1 MNHNGEYDSPVVSNP
16 YLQQTPMP
24 NRNHSNEQMTNKR
37 QRSNMSPP
45 GQQQTETHRQLEP
58 TQQIMTHPTTNSKIS
73 FPPIV
78 VKFNSDQR
86 ASIKEITDDLISS
99 WKNQHGIGLI
109 ITARFGHMHSLL
121 IFADDSSTF
130 ESLLDPSRWPKT
142 LKDVDIEVK
151 TPRQLPPAYS
161 LIVQQFHRNW
171 NEDEWLTE
179 LQQHYVSLY
188 RITRMRVKEGSP
200 LNAVRA
206 DFKSIDEVKTL
217 VRSGKINIGSMI
229 HPVKPYHLPIRINKC
244 LKCLRHDHS
253 TKTCSL
259 PRLCP
264 RCAEAHSLENG
275 CPNHERCINCGGND
289 HMSSNSAC
297 PIVQEKR
304 RYLVEQ
310 SKKQKAELL
319 ILTDRQQ
326 HQYNFQDNDYPAL
339 ANNDPQNI
347 PTHMQQ
353 QSTESSQ
360 RSYAQATLKQRKQD
374 PQQNI
379 EYTLSSFISKMDRRL
394 ENFSS
399 RLSSQLCDIE
409 KKIDVYADRQ
419 CQLEKI
425 INEIILPSIQVLGR
439 ISSQSP
445 KKRNGQE
452 DFKAFNNKINE
463 ILLNQKHQPNYLN
476 QQLIT
481 DHTVSPT
488 TNVYHD

>member
-1 MNHNGEYDSPVVSNP
+1 
-16 YLQQTPMP
+16 
-24 NRNHSNEQMTNKR
+24 
-37 QRSNMSPP
+37 
-45 GQQQTETHRQLEP
+45 
-58 TQQIMTHPTTNSKIS
+58 
-73 FPPIV
+73 
-78 VKFNSDQR
+78 
-86 ASIKEITDDLISS
+86 
-99 WKNQHGIGLI
+99 
-109 ITARFGHMHSLL
+109 MHSLL

-161 LIVQQFHRNW
+161 LIIQQFHRNW

-217 VRSGKINIGSMI
+217 VRSGKINVGSMI

-289 HMSSNSAC
+289 HMS
-297 PIVQEKR
+297 EKR
-304 RYLVEQ
+304 RNLVEQ

-326 HQYNFQDNDYPAL
+326 HQYNFQENDHPAL
-339 ANNDPQNI
+339 ANDDPRNI
-347 PTHMQQ
+347 PSHMQQ
-353 QSTESSQ
+353 QITESSQ
-360 RSYAQATLKQRKQD
+360 RSYAQAILKQRKQN

-379 EYTLSSFISKMDRRL
+379 EYTLSSFISKMDSRL

-425 INEIILPSIQVLGR
+425 INEIILPSIQLLGR
-439 ISSQSP
+439 ISLQSP

-452 DFKAFNNKINE
+452 DFNAFNNKINE
-463 ILLNQKHQPNYLN
+463 ILLNQKHQTNYLN

-481 DHTVSPT
+481 DHTDSPT
-488 TNVYHD
+488 TYVYHD